1 MIYKCSKLRTGLDW
15 DGRVFVRTSQEGY
28 ERHILQR
35 GHPCCIV
42 PFACILPHCRRAA
55 IRHRALRGAGQ
66 PLTRPLTAAERS
78 RISRSGPGAPHHP
91 RRGPAGQ
98 RRRRLREAR
107 RGGREGGRGV
117 GGRCGTGRGSV
128 GRGVGV
134 ARGGGKR
141 RESGVGTKRIFWP
154 SRSANFSTLW
164 AGSPT
169 SPMSAAWREKGAAGA
184 AGAAAG
190 GGGGKWAVAGGA
202 WRSVGRRGGVVW
214 GRKRARRPKE
224 AQRGKKNMPW

>member
-1 MIYKCSKLRTGLDW
+1 LIGTDGYSCVRLRRD
-15 DGRVFVRTSQEGY
+15 TSDTFYSEATHAASFPLHAYFIEG
-28 ERHILQR
+28 I
-35 GHPCCIV
+35 
-42 PFACILPHCRRAA
+42 RAA

-141 RESGVGTKRIFWP
+141 RESGVGTKRIFCIGVPWP
-154 SRSANFSTLW
+154 H
-164 AGSPT
+164 
-169 SPMSAAWREKGAAGA
+169 
-184 AGAAAG
+184 
-190 GGGGKWAVAGGA
+190 
-202 WRSVGRRGGVVW
+202 
-214 GRKRARRPKE
+214 
-224 AQRGKKNMPW
+224 KKVQHKKVHNSDPSDPG